1 MLNSTQRA
9 SMAKFCYDL
18 AKGGLLAPLAQSW
31 LTGLKPEHLMLY
43 VIFVVALLLLALD
56 LETGEE

>member
-1 MLNSTQRA
+1 MLNPIQRA

-31 LTGLKPEHLMLY
+31 LTGLKPEHLGLY
-43 VIFVVALLLLALD
+43 LLIVVALLLLALH
-56 LETGEE
+56 LETGE